1 MDASKPASEQRAAV
15 SIRTRPLW
23 RIRLTR
29 ELPRYLLCALSVAG
43 LAASVR
49 FAIAPPRAATVRVAS
64 SNSPSTDPGAAG
76 YAVLFARRYLT
87 WNAAEPETGRRALE
101 AFAQPGMEPEAGLRL
116 PSSGRQQVEWAEV
129 VQEREPV
136 PGEHVYTVAAQT
148 STAGLVYLTVGVARE
163 PGGFLA
169 LAGYPA
175 FVGAPAIGQAQA
187 QEHLREVQEPALQT
201 VVERA
206 LRNYLAGSESE
217 LQADLA
223 SGARVSLPHIG
234 LSLQSLQ
241 RLDWARGT
249 GAVLAIAQAQGG
261 RGEQYTLAYELD
273 VTRTQGRWEV
283 AAVQMDPDTP

>member
-1 MDASKPASEQRAAV
+1 
-15 SIRTRPLW
+15 
-23 RIRLTR
+23 
-29 ELPRYLLCALSVAG
+29 
-43 LAASVR
+43 
-49 FAIAPPRAATVRVAS
+49 
-64 SNSPSTDPGAAG
+64 
-76 YAVLFARRYLT
+76 
-87 WNAAEPETGRRALE
+87 
-101 AFAQPGMEPEAGLRL
+101 
-116 PSSGRQQVEWAEV
+116 
-129 VQEREPV
+129 
-136 PGEHVYTVAAQT
+136 
-148 STAGLVYLTVGVARE
+148 
-163 PGGFLA
+163 
-169 LAGYPA
+169 
-175 FVGAPAIGQAQA
+175 
-187 QEHLREVQEPALQT
+187 VQEPALRT

-273 VTRTQGRWEV
+273 VTPPQGRWEV

>member
-1 MDASKPASEQRAAV
+1 MTNGKPASAQRAAV

-23 RIRLTR
+23 RIRLAR
-29 ELPRYLLCALSVAG
+29 ELPRHLLCALSVAG
-43 LAASVR
+43 LAASAR
-49 FAIAPPRAATVRVAS
+49 FAIAPPRPAAIRVVS
-64 SNSPSTDPGAAG
+64 SSSSRPDPGAVS
-76 YAVLFARRYLT
+76 YAALFARRYLA
-87 WNAAEPETGRRALE
+87 WNAAEPEASRRALE
-101 AFAQPGMEPEAGLRL
+101 EFAEPGMEPEAGLRP
-116 PSSGRQQVEWAEV
+116 PSNGEQRVEWAEV

-148 STAGLVYLTVGVARE
+148 STAGLVYLTVSVARE
-163 PGGFLA
+163 PDGSLA
-169 LAGYPA
+169 LVGYPA

-187 QEHLREVQEPALQT
+187 QAHLREVQEPELRT

-241 RLDWARGT
+241 RLDWAA
-249 GAVLAIAQAQGG
+249 GADAVVAVVQAEEG
-261 RGEQYTLAYELD
+261 RGGQYTLAYELD